1 MIVKRNFNPIKVWA
15 YIKGP
20 MWLVIFWSTA
30 VWLVQ
35 SLVAVPELYLSFTPI
50 GVLGSA
56 LAIFIAFRNNSAYG
70 RWWEARQIWG
80 ALVNHSR
87 EFARMVINFVDVCI
101 RAHPERKSEMDA
113 FKKELVYRHIAFVHA
128 LRFHLRKQETWDEIS
143 PFLSTEDHA
152 SVTASQNKPNFI
164 NMLNGDSLRKGQ
176 DKGMLE
182 WFHTFQIEGNLT
194 QFAHH
199 LGKCERI
206 KNTPLP
212 RQYDFFTRVFVIL
225 FSLLL
230 PFGMLSF
237 FQSSE
242 AHEALSFLSIP
253 LSVLIAGV
261 FVIMERTGAA
271 NEDPFENLVTDI
283 PLTALCN
290 TIERDLREMLG
301 EKDLPPKLKAENGY
315 LF

>member
-1 MIVKRNFNPIKVWA
+1 MIVKRNFNPIKVWR
-15 YIKGP
+15 YIQQP
-20 MWLVIFWSTA
+20 MLFVILWSTA
-30 VWLVQ
+30 VWALYHYTH
-35 SLVAVPELYLSFTPI
+35 APEMLLSFTPI

-80 ALVNHSR
+80 SLVNHSR
-87 EFARMVINFVDVCI
+87 EFARMTINFVDVCI
-101 RAHPERKSEMDA
+101 RAHPERKAEMNA

-128 LRFHLRKQETWDEIS
+128 LRFHLRKQEQWEEIKG
-143 PFLSTEDHA
+143 FLKKEDYRQVK
-152 SVTASQNKPNFI
+152 SSINKPNFI
-164 NMLNGDSLRKGQ
+164 NMLNGDGLRKGQ
-176 DKGMLE
+176 DQGMLE
-182 WFHTFQIEGNLT
+182 WYHTFQIEANLT
-194 QFAHH
+194 QFANH

-225 FSLLL
+225 FAFLL
-230 PFGMLSF
+230 PFGLLNF
-237 FQSSE
+237 VQT
-242 AHEALSFLSIP
+242 EALLPHSWLIIPFSF
-253 LSVLIAGV
+253 LIAGV

-271 NEDPFENLVTDI
+271 NEDPFENRVTDV

-301 EKDLPPKLKAENGY
+301 ETDLPPKLQAEQGY
-315 LF
+315 LY